1 VLTSSK
7 SVLIIGSGIGG
18 LAAALCLSRTGL
30 RCDVIER
37 AAEFKEIGAGI
48 QLGPN
53 VFKMLERLGLTGE
66 IGRYAVFPDS
76 LTMMDS
82 ISGEEIT
89 RIPLEENFRRH
100 FKYPYAL
107 IHRAD
112 LHGVLLRKCR
122 ENPNIRLHTSCAL
135 MQFVDHGDA
144 VVATTADGSTYRA
157 AALIGADGLWSTVRK
172 QILNDGPPTVSGHI
186 AYRAVLPIEEVAEE
200 YRKNEMV
207 LWAGPRN
214 HLVHY
219 PLRGGKLYNL
229 VAVFH
234 SDRHVED
241 WDACG
246 APEELQERFAGTCK
260 TVQDLLGKISEWRM
274 WVLCDRE
281 PVRKWSKGRVTLLG
295 DSAHPMLQ
303 YLAQGAG
310 MAFEDAVVL
319 AEAVEA
325 SGDDFAAAFERYNDA
340 RYLRTARCQITAR
353 IYGAVFHA
361 GGVAREIRNMTR
373 APRTP
378 EQAYESMR
386 WLYEGI

>member
-53 VFKMLERLGLTGE
+53 VFKMLERLDLTGE

-89 RIPLEENFRRH
+89 RIPLEENFRRY

-246 APEELQERFAGTCK
+246 APEELQERFAGTCR

-361 GGVAREIRNMTR
+361 GGVAREIRNMTL